1 MADDAS
7 AVGGPRGL
15 RGPGMR
21 GRGGF
26 RGGFSVWRP
35 ETRPGKRPW
44 SLQKQEVPGIVLG
57 TGNSVEN
64 EILALLEFVFS

>member
-1 MADDAS
+1 MADYAS
-7 AVGGPRGL
+7 AVGGPRGP
-15 RGPGMR
+15 RGPGMG

-35 ETRPGKRPW
+35 ERRPGKRPR
-44 SLQKQEVPGIVLG
+44 SSQKQEVPGIVLG

-64 EILALLEFVFS
+64 EILALPGFVFS